1 MTQEQFEAHVLRIQ
15 LDGFTVLPDAL
26 TAEECQKARG
36 DLNRLVAEE
45 KGLSHSSVSEFGAQ
59 IYNLMNKGQI
69 FERLYQLPDVLH
81 VVRHFLAHDA
91 VMSSMQ
97 AHLIFP
103 GAGMQSLHYDGSLT
117 GPTRSFAPA
126 DEERRITSHV
136 LGFNVVFC
144 ISEFSAGNG
153 ATRIVPGSHR
163 IESNFVDKEKPV
175 PGEKIVEAGEGSA
188 IIFNI
193 ACWHGASPH
202 LGTEPRYAVMSPW
215 RRSWVRPEADM
226 SRLVAPDVMQRAGE
240 DARTIFGFR
249 ARAPYTDRWQW
260 DFGEGRPKP
269 VWKALDSDEP
279 EVREG
284 GRKSGRAR
292 E

>member
-1 MTQEQFEAHVLRIQ
+1 MTQNQFEEHVLRIQ
-15 LDGFTVLPDAL
+15 LDGFTVLPDVL
-26 TAEECQKARG
+26 TAEECNQARS
-36 DLNRLVAEE
+36 DLDQLVEE
-45 KGLSHSSVSEFGAQ
+45 ESKLTHSSISELGAQ
-59 IYNLMNKGQI
+59 IYNLMNKGEV
-69 FERLYQLPDVLH
+69 FERLYQLPDILR
-81 VVRHFLAHDA
+81 VVRHFLADDA

-103 GAGMQSLHYDGSLT
+103 GAGMQKIHYDGSLT

-144 ISEFSAGNG
+144 ISEFSAGHG

-163 IESNFVDKEKPV
+163 IESNFVDTENPV
-175 PGEKIVEAGEGSA
+175 PAAKIVEAGEGSA

-193 ACWHGASPH
+193 GCWHGASPH
-202 LGTEPRYAVMSPW
+202 NGTTPRYAIMSPW

-226 SRLVAPDVMQRAGE
+226 SRLVTPDVMRRAGD

-260 DFGEGRPKP
+260 DFKEGRPNQK
-269 VWKALDSDEP
+269 WQSLDGDEP
-279 EVREG
+279 D
-284 GRKSGRAR
+284 KS
-292 E
+292 